1 MKRMTYFVMALALV
15 LGLAQCKKEQ
25 PETPQNEG
33 NSVMITLDVKSDNNA
48 KVDVDPPHVTFEAGD
63 EIIVACNGHY
73 VGTLKHNETNFS
85 GYIEN
90 ATPGEHLY
98 FYFFGNVSPQYF
110 DTHKYECSV
119 YIGEQTGK
127 LPVISMGQSKET
139 VPSDPSE
146 RSNYTAILQNKCS
159 LMKFNAD
166 INSTAPLCI
175 SGMNNFVTVRF
186 NRSGDDGFIDGFKYS
201 KVYNGV
207 IKMAGLT
214 DGNTETWAIVLPQEG
229 PIAAGNAYT
238 EDYGYIGMRPAIE
251 GGIGINQ
258 YYSDG
263 VTMIME
269 SFDPLA
275 IPLTFE
281 AKTAGATVTLDRA
294 GDDYE
299 NAPDVSL
306 MAYIDGHGWTTYS
319 VGDNITLA
327 NEGDKV
333 MFYATNNNLRF
344 AKSPEACHT
353 FSIDDGY
360 CYVYGNIMSLI
371 DRYNYAGNTAL
382 NSMADYTFESL
393 FADCTGLC
401 NHPQKPLEL
410 PATELAPYCY
420 SHMFSGCVNL
430 FVAPKLPARDLTTGC
445 YQSMFESSGLEESPV
460 LHAPT
465 LVLNC
470 YASMFNNCSGLN
482 RVTCLAETGINDLSS
497 TSSWMSGVASRG
509 TFIKAAG
516 VPVEGDEVQLTVGLY
531 WPRGENGI
539 PINWTVEN

>member
-1 MKRMTYFVMALALV
+1 MKKMTYFVMALALV

-25 PETPQNEG
+25 LETPQNEG
-33 NSVMITLDVKSDNNA
+33 NSVMITLDVKGDNNA
-48 KVDVDPPHVTFEAGD
+48 KVDVNPPDVTFEYGD

-73 VGTLKHNETNFS
+73 VGTLTHNGTNFS
-85 GYIEN
+85 GPIEN
-90 ATPGEHLY
+90 ATVGEHLY

-110 DTHKYECSV
+110 DIHKYECYV

-214 DGNTETWAIVLPQEG
+214 TGNTETWAIVLPQEG

-238 EDYGYIGMRPAIE
+238 EDYGYIGTRPAIA

-263 VTMIME
+263 VTMTME

-281 AKTAGATVTLDRA
+281 AKTAGVMVSLDRA
-294 GDDYE
+294 GDDDE
-299 NAPDVSL
+299 NAPNVYLQTST
-306 MAYIDGHGWTTYS
+306 DGDIWTTYTI
-319 VGDNITLA
+319 GDYITLA
-327 NEGDKV
+327 KEGDKV
-333 MFYATNNNLRF
+333 MFRATSTNIRF
-344 AKSPEACHT
+344 AKSPAACHT
-353 FSIDDGY
+353 FSIDEGY
-360 CYVYGNIMSLI
+360 CYVYGNIMSLLN
-371 DRYNYAGNTAL
+371 RNNYATLDELSAL
-382 NSMADYTFESL
+382 DEYIFESL
-393 FADCTGLC
+393 FAGCTGLC
-401 NHPQKPLEL
+401 DHPQKPLEL
-410 PATELAPYCY
+410 PATGLADYCY
-420 SHMFSGCVNL
+420 SHMFLGCSNL
-430 FVAPKLPARDLTTGC
+430 FVAPKLPAWELTEGC
-445 YQSMFESSGLEESPV
+445 YQGMFERTGLEESPV
-460 LHAPT
+460 LPAAT
-465 LVLNC
+465 LVSNC
-470 YASMFNNCSGLN
+470 YASMFSRCTSLN
-482 RVTCLAETGINDLSS
+482 RVTCLATSGMGDNTTGWLSN
-497 TSSWMSGVASRG
+497 VAARG
-509 TFIKAAG
+509 TFIKSSYATSWTTG
-516 VPVEGDEVQLTVGLY
+516 P
-531 WPRGENGI
+531 NGI
-539 PINWTVEN
+539 PDGWAIEQ